1 MQKINYGVLAD
12 VHWGAPP
19 YARLKDELTVFL
31 DEFRQKRWDVLFIAG
46 DLYHRKLS
54 GNSPDMI
61 EALRFMGEVFKLAIE
76 FGTKI
81 RIIHGTLSHDS
92 EQLELVSAMDQ
103 VIGVDLKIINRVDDE
118 EIFPGMHVLYIPE
131 EYMSNMDEYYA
142 KYFNKKYDI
151 VIGHGLVDKAA
162 FIASVQESE
171 ETQRSAPIFP
181 VKKLHE
187 ICHGP
192 IYFGHIHKHMVL
204 DRFRYV
210 SSYTVWAYGETEPKG
225 FMMGTYDIE
234 KQRFEDFFVENTKR
248 PRYDS
253 VFVKEDSLL
262 FNLPPQEAVY
272 HILQTVKDVI
282 KDYVRIEVT
291 IPSTY
296 EQSNL
301 LIDLLNESIKGKP
314 IKTKIISSTKEKM
327 VEEIKKQV
335 EDLMGVYKIIFDRN
349 VPVEVK
355 ISEFIRIENGIDITS
370 DEIREILTEKIY

>member
-1 MQKINYGVLAD
+1 MQKINYGVIAD
-12 VHWGAPP
+12 IHWGAPP
-19 YARLKDELTVFL
+19 HERLRDELSIFL
-31 DEFRQKRWDVLFIAG
+31 DEFRIRRWEVLFIAG
-46 DLYHRKLS
+46 DLFHRKLS

-61 EALRFMGEVFKLAIE
+61 EALRFMGEVFKLAVQ

-92 EQLELVSAMDQ
+92 EQLELVSAMEQ
-103 VIGVDLKIINRVDDE
+103 VIGVDLKIINRVDSE
-118 EIFPGMHVLYIPE
+118 EIFPGMHILYLPE

-142 KYFNKKYDI
+142 EHFNKKYDMI
-151 VIGHGLVDKAA
+151 IGHGLVDKAA

-171 ETQRSAPIFP
+171 ETQTAAPIFP

-187 ICHGP
+187 ICYGP
-192 IYFGHIHKHMVL
+192 IYFGHIHKHMMV

-225 FMMGTYDIE
+225 FMMGTYCIE
-234 KQRFEDFFVENTKR
+234 EKMFEDFFVENTKR
-248 PRYDS
+248 RRYDS
-253 VFVKEDSLL
+253 VFVKEDSPL

-282 KDYVRIEVT
+282 KDNVRVEVT
-291 IPSTY
+291 IPQTY
-296 EQSNL
+296 EQTNL
-301 LIDLLNESIKGKP
+301 LVDLLNESIKGKP
-314 IKTKIISSTKEKM
+314 IKTKIISSNKEKM

-335 EDLMGVYKIIFDRN
+335 EDMMGAYKIIFDRN

-355 ISEFIRIENGIDITS
+355 IAEFIKIENGIDIPS
-370 DEIREILTEKIY
+370 NEIHELLTEKIY